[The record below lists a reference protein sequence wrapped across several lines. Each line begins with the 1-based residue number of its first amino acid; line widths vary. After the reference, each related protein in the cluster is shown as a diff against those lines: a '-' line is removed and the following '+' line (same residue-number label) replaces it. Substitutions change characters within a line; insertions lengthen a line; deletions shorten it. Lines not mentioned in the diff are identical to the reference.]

1 MATTLAPLP
10 ALAQDATLAPG
21 TIATNATAES
31 VLVRS
36 TPGYAG
42 EAAGEVAPG
51 SQVTIADAPVTADDG
66 SLWYPVGG
74 GFVPASAMSG
84 GDTAGTMS
92 DTDTAGDPSGVTNQV
107 SGYYDQNGNWVE
119 EMSADT
125 MPADSMT
132 EDVAQE
138 APADQATGYV
148 DENGMW
154 VDTSG
159 EAAAAEQASGYL
171 DESGM
176 WVDTSGAAAPAAESS
191 GYVDQNGNWVDTTAA
206 TGTTATDTTAVETT
220 AVDTAAMDT
229 AAVDTAAQEA
239 PAAAT
244 SGYYDQ
250 TGAWVDTT
258 GQSTN
263 ASGNTM
269 VLNDASGASN
279 TNNATAPPAAPI
291 GTAYIAGTNGDGAIC
306 RTAADWSSAELGTVA
321 EGSAVEVTGGT
332 VGEWQPVNCNGV
344 SGYVHASFVSWDAP
358 VTGDTTLTATG
369 ETLVSDTASGYR
381 NNRNN
386 RRGDVNTGGGSGQ
399 AIANFAMQYQG
410 YPYVYAGEGPN
421 AFDCSGF
428 TMFVIRNTVG
438 LEITHDMF
446 AQYDMGTKV
455 DRNALQPGDIVFFE
469 NTFRPGMSHNGVYIG
484 NGQFI
489 HAENES
495 TGVRISD
502 LNSDYYSSRYY
513 GAVRF
518 T

>member
-21 TIATNATAES
+21 TVATNATVEA
-31 VLVRS
+31 VLIRS

-42 EAAGEVAPG
+42 EATGEVSPG

-84 GDTAGTMS
+84 GDAAVTDTAVTN
-92 DTDTAGDPSGVTNQV
+92 TAGDPSGVTNQV

-125 MPADSMT
+125 MT

-176 WVDTSGAAAPAAESS
+176 WVDTSGAAESS

-206 TGTTATDTTAVETT
+206 MDETATDTTATDTTAMDTT
-220 AVDTAAMDT
+220 AMDT
-229 AAVDTAAQEA
+229 TAQEA
-239 PAAAT
+239 PAAAAT

-263 ASGNTM
+263 ASGDTM

-306 RTAADWSSAELGTVA
+306 RTAADWSSAELGTVT

-369 ETLVSDTASGYR
+369 EPLVSDTASGYQ

-386 RRGDVNTGGGSGQ
+386 RRGDVNNGGGSGQ

-446 AQYDMGTKV
+446 VQYDMGTKV
-455 DRNALQPGDIVFFE
+455 DRNQLQPGDLVFFE
-469 NTFRPGMSHNGVYIG
+469 NTFRPGMSHNGIYIG
-484 NGQFI
+484 NNQMI

-495 TGVRISD
+495 TGVKISD
-502 LNSDYYSSRYY
+502 ITSDYYASRYY

-518 T
+518 STR